1 MKREDLQKIEGL
13 SKEQID
19 LIMNLHQAD
28 VTTWNKKIDDQKA
41 IVKERDT
48 TITELTEKVK
58 KFDGVDVA
66 KLQQDVK
73 DWESKYNTDIA
84 NKDKEFAKT
93 LLFNGY
99 QFSSELV
106 KKAAMQ
112 AFDEKELKF
121 ENGKFLGADDFFKGL
136 KESDP
141 GIFKEEQQQKKKTG
155 FEHGGNPPEDD
166 DDPVTRRF
174 KELNPDIKI

>member
-19 LIMNLHQAD
+19 SIMNLHQAD

-48 TITELTEKVK
+48 TITELTETVK

-73 DWESKYNTDIA
+73 DWEAKYNKDLA

-93 LLFNGY
+93 LLFNDY
-99 QFSSELV
+99 SFSSDLV

-112 AFDEKELKF
+112 AFDEKGLAF

-166 DDPVTRRF
+166 DPVTKRF
-174 KELNPDIKI
+174 KELNPDVKI

>member
-19 LIMNLHQAD
+19 SIMNLHQAD
-28 VTTWNKKIDDQKA
+28 VTTWNKKIEDQKA

-48 TITELTEKVK
+48 TIAELTETVK

-73 DWESKYNTDIA
+73 DWEAKYNTDLA

-93 LLFNGY
+93 LLFNDY
-99 QFSSELV
+99 SFSSDLV

-112 AFDEKELKF
+112 AFDEKELTF

-155 FEHGGNPPEDD
+155 FEHGGNPPEE
-166 DDPVTRRF
+166 DDPVTKRF
-174 KELNPDIKI
+174 KELNPGIEI

>member
-19 LIMNLHQAD
+19 SIMNLHQAD
-28 VTTWNKKIDDQKA
+28 VTTWNKKIDDQKE

-48 TITELTEKVK
+48 TITELTETVK

-73 DWESKYNTDIA
+73 DGETKYNTDLA

-99 QFSSELV
+99 KFSSELV

-112 AFDEKELKF
+112 AFDEKGLAF
-121 ENGKFLGADDFFKGL
+121 ENGKCLGADDFFKGL

-166 DDPVTRRF
+166 DDPVTKRF

>member
-19 LIMNLHQAD
+19 SIMNLHQAD

-48 TITELTEKVK
+48 TITELTETVK
-58 KFDGVDVA
+58 KFDGVDVS

-73 DWESKYNTDIA
+73 DWETKYNTDLA
-84 NKDKEFAKT
+84 
-93 LLFNGY
+93 FNSY

-166 DDPVTRRF
+166 DDPVTKRF